1 MTEPDP
7 MLKPA
12 PSQIS
17 EDQFM
22 NRFGGVYEHSPWVA
36 AGVWQRGLD
45 KTTDSPDALADRMA
59 SEVEAADEQRQMS
72 LIRAHPDLGGR
83 AAIAGE
89 LTAES
94 AREQAGAGL
103 DACTPEQFR
112 RLQALNDAYVEKFG
126 FPFIVAVKG
135 MQRDDILSSM
145 AERVENDADT
155 ERRRALDEIHRIAR
169 FRLHAMT

>member
-1 MTEPDP
+1 MTTSESL
-7 MLKPA
+7 LKPS
-12 PSQIS
+12 PSQLS
-17 EDQFM
+17 EAQFVD
-22 NRFGGVYEHSPWVA
+22 RFGGIYEHSPWVA

-45 KTTDSPDALADRMA
+45 AATDSPDGLADRLA
-59 SEVEAADEQRQMS
+59 GEVEAADTDHQMR

-83 AAIAGE
+83 AAVAGE

-103 DACTPEQFR
+103 DACSPEQFQ
-112 RLQALNDAYVEKFG
+112 RLQALNQAYVDKFG

-135 MQRDDILSSM
+135 MQRDDILASM
-145 AERVENDADT
+145 AERLENDADT

-169 FRLHAMT
+169 FRLHAMV